1 MVDAVPDRAYALH
14 APEQA
19 TTPLVFASPHSGRAY
34 PQALAGRSALTL
46 SQLRSSEDAY
56 VDQLFAAAPRH
67 GAPLLAAH
75 LPRAW
80 IDVNRAADELDP
92 ALIEGQR
99 RGSLSPRVASG
110 LGVVPRVVSGGRA
123 IYRGKL
129 PLAEAETRIRDVW
142 RPYHAT
148 LSRLMDDAQRRFG
161 RAILID
167 CHSMP
172 HEALD
177 AVAVGGRRPD
187 LVLGDRYGAAARP
200 DLVDRVEAEFR
211 RAGFTVS
218 RNAPF
223 AGAYIA
229 QAYGRPPL
237 DRHAIQVEIDRRL
250 YMDEETV
257 EPHAGFD
264 ELRARL
270 DGVVARLCDL
280 GRANARPLAAE

>member
-1 MVDAVPDRAYALH
+1 MVDALPDRAYALH
-14 APEQA
+14 APDEV
-19 TTPLVFASPHSGRAY
+19 TTSLVFASPHSGRAY
-34 PQALAGRSALTL
+34 PQALVGRSSLTL
-46 SQLRSSEDAY
+46 SQLRSSEDAF
-56 VDQLFAAAPRH
+56 VDRLFAAAPRN

-80 IDVNRAADELDP
+80 IDVNRAGDELDP

-110 LGVVPRVVSGGRA
+110 LGVVPRVVSGGQA

-129 PLAEAETRIRDVW
+129 PLAEAEARIRDVW

-148 LSRLMDDAQRRFG
+148 LSRLVEEAQSRFG
-161 RAILID
+161 RTILID

-177 AVAVGGRRPD
+177 TVAVGGRRPD
-187 LVLGDRYGAAARP
+187 LVLGDRYGAAAGA
-200 DLVDRVEAEFR
+200 DVVDRVEAEFR
-211 RAGFTVS
+211 DAGFTIS

-229 QAYGRPPL
+229 QTYGRPAL
-237 DRHAIQVEIDRRL
+237 ARHAIQVEIDRGL

-257 EPHAGFD
+257 TPHSGFD
-264 ELRARL
+264 ELRERL

-280 GRANARPLAAE
+280 GRARAQPLAAE